1 MNSEINS
8 DDVVIA
14 GIGLYP
20 VGEHWDI
27 SLRTMGSRAVRAA
40 IADCGG
46 LEPQGV
52 FVGNAFASILSHQ
65 ANLAALIADEAGL
78 SGAEACSFEAAGAS
92 GGAAV
97 RAAYLAVKSGFM
109 DCVVALGIEKIT
121 ENTGTKAAQT
131 QDLTLNYE
139 YETMAGMSIPSGAAL
154 LARRYMVEHGLER
167 DVLDCMSINA
177 YSQACGNPNAFYHL
191 RLNEEKLQKQAL
203 ANAPLGM
210 YDCAALADGAAA
222 LVITRM
228 GKLHDNFSHLPVRII
243 GSANAIAPLS
253 LHDRRNLLH
262 YGACAASA
270 EKAFKHA
277 DIPQSEVDIWEVW
290 DAFSIDAIL
299 SREAIGLAPSGE
311 GWKAD
316 GRYYASM
323 GGCLGRGNPVGAS
336 GAYQAAEAALQI
348 RGEAGDCQIEN
359 VRTAFV
365 QCVGGLGGTAVT
377 HLLSR

>member
-1 MNSEINS
+1 MKADFDI
-8 DDVVIA
+8 VIA

-27 SLRTMGSRAVRAA
+27 SLRAMGAQTVRLA
-40 IADCGG
+40 IADSGG
-46 LEPQGV
+46 LQPQGI

-65 ANLAALIADEAGL
+65 TNLAALIADEAGL
-78 SGAEACSFEAAGAS
+78 SGIEGCSFEAGGAS
-92 GGAAV
+92 GGAAL
-97 RAAYLAVKSGFM
+97 RAAYLAVKSGLM
-109 DCVVALGIEKIT
+109 DTALALGIEKIT

-131 QDLTLNYE
+131 RDLLLNYE
-139 YETMAGMSIPSGAAL
+139 YETTSGMTIPSGAAL
-154 LARRYMVEHGLER
+154 LARRYLVEFGLER
-167 DVLDCMSINA
+167 DVLDCMSQNA

-191 RLNEEKLQKQAL
+191 RLNEEKLSHQAL
-203 ANAPLGM
+203 SNNPLGM
-210 YDCAALADGAAA
+210 FDCAALADGAAA
-222 LVITRM
+222 LLITRM
-228 GKLHDNFSHLPVRII
+228 DKLPENFSHLPVKII

-262 YGACAASA
+262 YGSCAASA

-299 SREAIGLAPSGE
+299 TREAIGLAPSGE

-316 GRYYASM
+316 GRYYSSM
-323 GGCLGRGNPVGAS
+323 GGCLGRGNPTGAS
-336 GAYQAAEAALQI
+336 GVYQAAEAALQI
-348 RGEAGDCQIEN
+348 RGEAGQCQIHD

-365 QCVGGLGGTAVT
+365 QCIGGLGGTAVT

>member
-1 MNSEINS
+1 MSYSEDI
-8 DDVVIA
+8 VIA
-14 GIGLYP
+14 GVGMMP

-27 SLRTMGSRAVRAA
+27 SLRTLGARAVRAA
-40 IADCGG
+40 VADSGG
-46 LEPQGV
+46 MQPHGL

-65 ANLAALIADEAGL
+65 TNLAALIADASGL
-78 SGAEACSFEAAGAS
+78 EGVEACSFEAGGAS

-97 RAAYLAVKSGFM
+97 RAAYLAVKSGFL
-109 DCVVALGIEKIT
+109 DCAAALGIEKIT

-131 QDLTLNYE
+131 QDLLLNYE
-139 YETMAGMSIPSGAAL
+139 YETMSGMTIPSGAAL
-154 LARRYMVEHGLER
+154 LARRYMVEHGLDR
-167 DVLDCMSINA
+167 NVLDCMSINS

-191 RLNEEKLQKQAL
+191 RLNEEKLLKQSL
-203 ANAPLGM
+203 TNSPLGM
-210 YDCAALADGAAA
+210 YDCSALADGAAA
-222 LVITRM
+222 VVITRRD
-228 GKLHDNFSHLPVRII
+228 KLPEKFNHIPVRII

-262 YGACAASA
+262 YGSCAASA

-277 DIPQSEVDIWEVW
+277 DIPQSEVDIWEIW

-323 GGCLGRGNPVGAS
+323 GGCLGRGNPLGAS
-336 GAYQAAEAALQI
+336 GTYQVAEAALQI
-348 RGEAGDCQIEN
+348 RGEAGKCQIGD
-359 VRTAFV
+359 VRTAFI

-377 HLLSR
+377 HLLSC

>member
-1 MNSEINS
+1 MKADFDI
-8 DDVVIA
+8 VIA

-27 SLRTMGSRAVRAA
+27 SLRAMGAQTVRSA
-40 IADCGG
+40 IADSGG
-46 LEPQGV
+46 LQPQGI

-65 ANLAALIADEAGL
+65 TNLAALIADEAGL
-78 SGAEACSFEAAGAS
+78 SGIEGCSFEAGGAS
-92 GGAAV
+92 GGAAL
-97 RAAYLAVKSGFM
+97 RAAYLAVKSGLM
-109 DCVVALGIEKIT
+109 DTALALGIEKIT

-131 QDLTLNYE
+131 RDLLLNYE
-139 YETMAGMSIPSGAAL
+139 YETTSGMTIPSGAAL
-154 LARRYMVEHGLER
+154 LARRYLVEFGLER
-167 DVLDCMSINA
+167 DVLDCMSQNA

-191 RLNEEKLQKQAL
+191 RLNEEKLSHQAL
-203 ANAPLGM
+203 SNNPLGM
-210 YDCAALADGAAA
+210 FDCAALADGAAA
-222 LVITRM
+222 LLITRM
-228 GKLHDNFSHLPVRII
+228 DKLPEYFSHLPVKII

-262 YGACAASA
+262 YGSCAASA

-299 SREAIGLAPSGE
+299 TREAIGLAPSGE

-316 GRYYASM
+316 GRYYSSM
-323 GGCLGRGNPVGAS
+323 GGCLGRGNPTGAS

-348 RGEAGDCQIEN
+348 RGEAGQCQIHD

-365 QCVGGLGGTAVT
+365 QCIGGLGGTAVT

>member
-1 MNSEINS
+1 MSYSEDI
-8 DDVVIA
+8 VIA
-14 GIGLYP
+14 GVGMMP

-27 SLRTMGSRAVRAA
+27 SLRTLGARAVRAA
-40 IADCGG
+40 VADSGG
-46 LEPQGV
+46 MQPQGL

-65 ANLAALIADEAGL
+65 TNLAALIADASGL
-78 SGAEACSFEAAGAS
+78 EGVEACSFEAGGAS

-97 RAAYLAVKSGFM
+97 RAAYLAVKSGFL
-109 DCVVALGIEKIT
+109 DCAAALGIEKIT

-131 QDLTLNYE
+131 QDLLLNYE
-139 YETMAGMSIPSGAAL
+139 YETMSGMTIPSGAAL

-167 DVLDCMSINA
+167 NVLDCMSINS

-191 RLNEEKLQKQAL
+191 RLNEEKLLKQSL
-203 ANAPLGM
+203 TNSPLGM
-210 YDCAALADGAAA
+210 FDCSALADGAAA
-222 LVITRM
+222 VVITRRD
-228 GKLHDNFSHLPVRII
+228 KLPENFNHIPVRII

-262 YGACAASA
+262 YGSCAASA

-277 DIPQSEVDIWEVW
+277 DIPQSEVDIWEIW

-323 GGCLGRGNPVGAS
+323 GGCLGRGNPLGAS
-336 GAYQAAEAALQI
+336 GTYQVAEAALQI
-348 RGEAGDCQIEN
+348 RGEAGKCQIGD
-359 VRTAFV
+359 VRTAFI

-377 HLLSR
+377 HLLSC